1 MDKIKYENETILK
14 EDELIDLLS
23 LNTLPLSKMIWY
35 MIMMIVLQVIL
46 IMFWDNANPGLY
58 IALTVMIAIG
68 LIGTILLLVF
78 KKKLLKASNKS
89 LKDGVV
95 YKYIFYENEF
105 VLDTKIGDKTNHQVL
120 KYEGLEKI
128 VIKDD
133 YAFLYVNNVSIYFV
147 NLNNFAIIGS
157 VETPFATSITNLTPV
172 LFDSSLMA
180 TIPSILPSSHN
191 LSIEIT
197 SSSFET
203 L

>member
-1 MDKIKYENETILK
+1 MERIKYENETILK

-35 MIMMIVLQVIL
+35 MTMMIVLQVIL
-46 IMFWDNANPGLY
+46 IMFWDSTNPGLY

-147 NLNNFAIIGS
+147 NMNNFEQKEEVIK
-157 VETPFATSITNLTPV
+157 
-172 LFDSSLMA
+172 LFEPYKKKKSKR
-180 TIPSILPSSHN
+180 
-191 LSIEIT
+191 
-197 SSSFET
+197 
-203 L
+203 